1 MALLETSQ
9 QALTLALGRAGLIQ
23 FGRFVQ
29 ADETI
34 WPVAVTLRW
43 LPSYPALLREVA
55 AALAEQLPGIE
66 ADRILTT
73 VDATPIGVALG
84 LQSDIPV
91 VYPYGEVKDYTAAF
105 AIEGAYDV
113 GHPTLLLSDVL
124 IDGIQ
129 AKSITALARRVG
141 LDVGSVLAVIDLGLG
156 AEEALSA
163 AGYQVRSALKL
174 REMLPILEGAGLLP
188 PLMRAAV
195 AAWVDSPSLG

>member
-1 MALLETSQ
+1 MHEKSN
-9 QALTLALGRAGLIQ
+9 ALTLALGRAGLIQ

-29 ADETI
+29 PDETI
-34 WPVAVTLRW
+34 WPVAVNLRW
-43 LPSYPALLREVA
+43 LPSYPALLRFVG
-55 AALAEQLPGIE
+55 AALAERLPGIQ

-84 LQSDIPV
+84 LQANIPV
-91 VYPYGEVKDYTAAF
+91 VYPYGEVRDYTAAF

-129 AKSITALARRVG
+129 AKAITALARRVG

-156 AEEALSA
+156 AEEALTA
-163 AGYQVRSALKL
+163 AGYQVRSVLKL
-174 REMLPILEGAGLLP
+174 GEMLPVLEGAGLLP

-195 AAWVDSPSLG
+195 VEWMGGSGFGS